1 MKDVMGAFLSALC
14 AVHCAAGVLLVAG
27 GTSGAAGFMLHSEWM
42 HRLFALFAV
51 VLALWSFPAAY
62 RHHGRVA
69 PTALGTLG
77 IVLLVAGLF
86 FHGPVETTLTVV
98 GAGMAAAAHLWNRYL
113 VTHDHSHGERSA
125 EPAR

>member
-1 MKDVMGAFLSALC
+1 MKDIVGAALSALC

-27 GTSGAAGFMLHSEWM
+27 TGSGAFTVFLESEWM

-51 VLALWSFPAAY
+51 VLALWSFPTAY

-69 PTALGTLG
+69 PTAMGTVG

-86 FHGPVETTLTVV
+86 FSGTTETVLTVV

-113 VTHDHSHGERSA
+113 VSHQDDHGNRH
-125 EPAR
+125 ARLV